1 MNYPG
6 CWAIAGAG
14 ARPVPCSSKARN
26 LLVFLDAFKAGAGAM
41 ASQQGEREEAPDL
54 TFREDSAK

>member
-6 CWAIAGAG
+6 CWTIAGAG

-26 LLVFLDAFKAGAGAM
+26 LLGFLDAFKAAGEVMGSQWGAK
-41 ASQQGEREEAPDL
+41 EEVPDL
-54 TFREDSAK
+54 TLRDNSAK